1 MKSMYIHIPFCSS
14 ICSYCDFCKFFYNEK
29 TANKYIDSLINEI
42 KENYKNEKMDTIYIG
57 GGTPSA
63 LTIEQLDKL
72 LSFIKDN
79 INVSRSL
86 EYTIECNIMD
96 ITKEKLELFRK
107 YKINRLSIGVESFNS
122 KNLDFLERN
131 YNKKDIIERITL
143 AKFYFTNINIDL
155 MYAIP
160 FETITILKKDLLE
173 FINLDI
179 PHISCYSLIIEDHTK
194 LGIKKTNYIDSDLD
208 YKMYKLI
215 ENTLEENGY
224 DHYEISNYS
233 KEGYESKHNLCY
245 WKNHKYY
252 GFGLGASGYI
262 DNYRY
267 TNTKNIN
274 KYINGNYIDIKEII
288 TKEINA
294 SNYAILGL
302 RTKYGINKK
311 EFKKEIG
318 INFKDMYDTS
328 DLSETKDSF
337 YLDKSKWYIEN
348 SILVKFI

>member
-1 MKSMYIHIPFCSS
+1 
-14 ICSYCDFCKFFYNEK
+14 
-29 TANKYIDSLINEI
+29 
-42 KENYKNEKMDTIYIG
+42 MDTIYIG